1 MAAAVSAP
9 VWRTILFDSLGA
21 ILVIWT
27 IPAAI
32 VVVGAPIVLLVAL
45 ARWLL

>member
-9 VWRTILFDSLGA
+9 LWRTIVLDSLGA

-32 VVVGAPIVLLVAL
+32 VVVGAPIVLLIAL